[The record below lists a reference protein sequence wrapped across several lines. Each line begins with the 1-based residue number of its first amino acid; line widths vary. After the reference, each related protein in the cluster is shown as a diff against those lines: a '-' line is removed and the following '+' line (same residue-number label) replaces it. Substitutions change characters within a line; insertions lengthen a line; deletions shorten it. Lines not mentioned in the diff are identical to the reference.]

1 MRLVNVAVIL
11 VDLENVW
18 RSLIRDPAETKK
30 NPVGF
35 SAVFCGIRNITAALR
50 NQGKKVFTFVFL
62 PPHYCNVFEIAQGAG
77 SIIWSFCPTFGTGR
91 TRYNT
96 ADQNIIRLA
105 NLIVWPG
112 NCQSNIQDIFGMG
125 ALSYIKTHA
134 KRIFL
139 SGKVPIFWPEGSG
152 VNERSHSR
160 KRIRA
165 ALKRFLDE
173 KALITDVCLL
183 SGDSDFQ
190 AAVERLQQSGRNII
204 VSLIS
209 NDSLS
214 PDLLASADEFWDF
227 PREPA
232 PH

>member
-1 MRLVNVAVIL
+1 MAEPNSRPCGNEEKSGRIFSRFLRNPKHNGRLEKSGQKGFHL
-11 VDLENVW
+11 C
-18 RSLIRDPAETKK
+18 
-30 NPVGF
+30 F
-35 SAVFCGIRNITAALR
+35 SA
-50 NQGKKVFTFVFL
+50 
-62 PPHYCNVFEIAQGAG
+62 
-77 SIIWSFCPTFGTGR
+77 
-91 TRYNT
+91 
-96 ADQNIIRLA
+96 
-105 NLIVWPG
+105 
-112 NCQSNIQDIFGMG
+112 
-125 ALSYIKTHA
+125 IKTHA

>member
-1 MRLVNVAVIL
+1 MRRVNVAVIL

-18 RSLIRDPAETKK
+18 RGLIRNPAETKK

-35 SAVFCGIRNITAALR
+35 SAVFCGIQNITAALR
-50 NQGKKVFTFVFL
+50 SHGKKVFTFVFL
-62 PPHYCNVFEIAQGAG
+62 PPHYRNVSEIARDAENLL
-77 SIIWSFCPTFGTGR
+77 WSFCPTFGAGR
-91 TRYNT
+91 TRYNS

-105 NLIVWPG
+105 NLIVRPG
-112 NCQSNIQDIFGMG
+112 DCKSRIHDFFGMG
-125 ALSYIKTHA
+125 HLSYIETRA
-134 KRIFL
+134 EQIFR
-139 SGKVPIFWPEGSG
+139 SGKVSIFWPDGSG

-160 KRIRA
+160 KRTRA
-165 ALKRFLDE
+165 ALRNFLDE
-173 KALITDVCLL
+173 RKMVTDVCLL

-190 AAVERLQQSGRNII
+190 AAVEHLQKGGINVI
-204 VSLIS
+204 VSTMP

-214 PDLLASADEFWDF
+214 LDLLACADEFWDF